1 MRLGYT
7 IVDAG
12 WQGDVANVPGSN
24 VLFPDLPVA
33 TQPDGSPIIAAVRIE
48 YSDRTIPATGTFS
61 LPLEGS
67 PSFDSYPTADT
78 NTAHSPLTVRD
89 SDRTIPATGTFS
101 LPLEG
106 SPSFD
111 SYPTAD
117 TNTAHS
123 PLTVRDQVSDQGPM
137 TPIAAKSGRGRHP
150 AQLFVRLIVH
160 RNVPARI
167 PLSRVQ

>member
-89 SDRTIPATGTFS
+89 
-101 LPLEG
+101 
-106 SPSFD
+106 
-111 SYPTAD
+111 
-117 TNTAHS
+117 
-123 PLTVRDQVSDQGPM
+123 QVSDQGPM